1 MRARR
6 DGAGL
11 PDYGRLPGDR
21 SWCRLAVL
29 ELEESLVDVI
39 RRGQD
44 AGEIAPGVDPARAGH
59 ALLAFYLGLYVLVR
73 SGTGGKPV
81 LRAVVRQVEALLPE
95 PVRH

>member
-1 MRARR
+1 M
-6 DGAGL
+6 
-11 PDYGRLPGDR
+11 PGDR

-73 SGTGGKPV
+73 SATGGKPV